1 MKKLIII
8 LMALI
13 AYSTHVFAD
22 KVSFTA
28 SAPDAVVV
36 GVGSGLSSAAGFNHY
51 HWAPALETHL
61 GEFKDYYH
69 FTSPFAGVYYCYSS
83 LEQQWAYYTKYIY
96 SMWHLPTGQPYL
108 ALKAVLAGK
117 D

>member
-36 GVGSGLSSAAGFNHY
+36 GEQAV
-51 HWAPALETHL
+51 
-61 GEFKDYYH
+61 
-69 FTSPFAGVYYCYSS
+69 VYCN
-83 LEQQWAYYTKYIY
+83 YTKSERFSGTIN
-96 SMWHLPTGQPYL
+96 QRF
-108 ALKAVLAGK
+108 
-117 D
+117 

>member
-36 GVGSGLSSAAGFNHY
+36 GHQS
-51 HWAPALETHL
+51 
-61 GEFKDYYH
+61 K
-69 FTSPFAGVYYCYSS
+69 
-83 LEQQWAYYTKYIY
+83 
-96 SMWHLPTGQPYL
+96 
-108 ALKAVLAGK
+108 VLMY
-117 D
+117 